1 MSFGL
6 PTDFT
11 AFHSMKWWELFVFQ
25 LFSLLCILKL
35 AILTA
40 WAEDPNPSHKW
51 LAEAGCTSTDCPM
64 WFISDAE
71 GLIGWRWHP
80 SAASTRLAHS
90 WSFKR
95 YYGGNNFITL
105 HGFFFCR
112 SSTDLWGEEKS
123 SSHSSSLPAD
133 LSLISSLLVKA
144 ASSQNS
150 LVLMVQI
157 RKSALLGFL
166 WVVLPYVNS

>member
-1 MSFGL
+1 MMGIVCLPAVQSALYPQTCYPDSLSRGSESLSQVTCWGRLYKHWLSYVAHLRRRRANWLEMASFSC
-6 PTDFT
+6 
-11 AFHSMKWWELFVFQ
+11 FH
-25 LFSLLCILKL
+25 
-35 AILTA
+35 
-40 WAEDPNPSHKW
+40 
-51 LAEAGCTSTDCPM
+51 
-64 WFISDAE
+64 
-71 GLIGWRWHP
+71 
-80 SAASTRLAHS
+80 RLAHS